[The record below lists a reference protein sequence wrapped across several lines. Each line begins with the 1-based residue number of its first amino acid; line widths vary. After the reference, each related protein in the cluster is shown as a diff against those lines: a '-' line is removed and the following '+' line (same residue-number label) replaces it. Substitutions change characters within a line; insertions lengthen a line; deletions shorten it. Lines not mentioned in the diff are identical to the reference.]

1 MSLIPYLLN
10 ELEDLAHPNI
20 YDQHFGL
27 GYHPHDLLQHFP
39 TPRVLSV
46 PLRSGYVRPWRH
58 VLENESG
65 VSNFGLDKEGL
76 KVNLDVQQ
84 FKPEEIDVKVV
95 DDFIVVHAKHEERSD
110 QHGFISREFTRRYRI
125 PDSVDAQAIASK
137 LSSDGILSIQAPKK
151 ATKEGAGERSIPVV
165 QTNQPAVKQGN
176 KNGGKAASGEKMES

>member
-1 MSLIPYLLN
+1 MK
-10 ELEDLAHPNI
+10 LEDLAHPNI

-76 KVNLDVQQ
+76 KVSMGMY
-84 FKPEEIDVKVV
+84 KTEKVYQLRFPKLFHSSEQLV
-95 DDFIVVHAKHEERSD
+95 IT
-110 QHGFISREFTRRYRI
+110 ISF
-125 PDSVDAQAIASK
+125 SFF
-137 LSSDGILSIQAPKK
+137 QAPKK

>member
-1 MSLIPYLLN
+1 MK
-10 ELEDLAHPNI
+10 
-20 YDQHFGL
+20 HFGL
-27 GYHPHDLLQHFP
+27 GYHPHDLLQQFP
-39 TPRVLSV
+39 TPRILSV

-125 PDSVDAQAIASK
+125 PDS
-137 LSSDGILSIQAPKK
+137 APKK